1 MNILHIDGL
10 AAFLF
15 RQQAYSNNKNPDKSK
30 SITGSIP
37 DKLAGLK
44 LAFEIAYKASPCLL
58 HINNFDKE
66 LFEHEDEEIRDDEEN
81 RFLSTMKEQLLVYS
95 KTSIV
100 VPNNDVPPMFIII
113 STSKSL
119 RNGPMSSSLMYSRS
133 VQMKATAKGEPNAD
147 NLMTRKTSLIP
158 DVRWEDVGGL
168 THVREEIIDT
178 IELPLKYPNLFGR
191 SKRSGILLYGPPG
204 TGKTL
209 IAKAVATECNL
220 PFISVK
226 GPELLGSYVGES
238 EGNIRAI
245 FESARCEASKNVN
258 RDHCGAVL
266 FFDEIDSLAPRR
278 GGVGDG
284 GGVMERVVAT
294 FLGEMDKELAPSA
307 SPISKTEKHMLFVI
321 AATNRPD
328 LLDPSLLRPGRFDRL
343 VYLGVTKVRE
353 DRISI
358 LKSLIRKFT
367 FDDGMDASTIAETV
381 VDHLPESL
389 TGADFSAVCH
399 GALMIAVKRLC
410 SEADEELK
418 QIHKNDTNKGLHVEE
433 VVSGWEKKRRI
444 PKVRAD
450 DFIMAAKKVVPMI
463 TKEDLQKFEELRQK
477 FQTKCA

>member
-15 RQQAYSNNKNPDKSK
+15 RQQAYSNNKNREKSK
-30 SITGSIP
+30 NITGSIP

-58 HINNFDKE
+58 HLNNFDKE
-66 LFEHEDEEIRDDEEN
+66 LFDHEDEEIRDDEEN
-81 RFLSTMKEQLLVYS
+81 RFVSTIKEQLLLYS
-95 KTSIV
+95 KTSILV
-100 VPNNDVPPMFIII
+100 LNDVPPIFIII

-119 RNGPMSSSLMYSRS
+119 RNGPISSSLMYSRS
-133 VQMKATAKGEPNAD
+133 VQMKAIAKGEPNAD
-147 NLMTRKTSLIP
+147 NLMTRKTSSLIP

-245 FESARCEASKNVN
+245 FESARCEASNGN
-258 RDHCGAVL
+258 RDHFGAIL

-307 SPISKTEKHMLFVI
+307 SAISNNEKHMLFVI

-353 DRISI
+353 NRISI

-367 FDDGMDASTIAETV
+367 FEDGMDASTIAEEV
-381 VDHLPESL
+381 VDHLPQSL

-410 SEADEELK
+410 SEADEELE
-418 QIHKNDTNKGLHVEE
+418 QFRKNDTNKGLDIEKVIL
-433 VVSGWEKKRRI
+433 GWEKKKRI

-463 TKEDLQKFEELRQK
+463 TKVDLQKFEELRQK
-477 FQTKCA
+477 FQT